1 MQETDENR
9 ETKQKILKKFKKLD
23 TLLRF

>member
-1 MQETDENR
+1 MQETAENC
-9 ETKQKILKKFKKLD
+9 ETKKNEKTIKKKLD

>member
-1 MQETDENR
+1 MQETAENR